1 MLSETRIFQCT
12 ECSHAPFDTRIK
24 LNKQASSRHR
34 KAPNF
39 HFNGVFYP
47 LITTD
52 NDKYACPMCKTE
64 TALISNLRRHMG
76 QNCGRNQDDPFE
88 GSEPIEEPENDHGAI
103 GINETAPLATSRDVS
118 TISSIGDL
126 GFVIEAMWQ
135 VAICTHCK
143 FVVDKALFID
153 HLKLKHGLD
162 NPNEDAILHV
172 VRQYAL
178 RPHLAIIWDETTENE
193 RSEAIPVQD
202 GFKCEACEQRL
213 GHICVK
219 TKEGM
224 RTHYKRH
231 HLDQTSQLLFVQV
244 TETQSTDMAPL
255 SAFAIP
261 ENIHSVPGHNST
273 VVERKELN
281 QFGVKF
287 QGYALLEIVDL
298 SVLGNFLHNPQDE
311 SFELHKKLSLRML
324 EASREDT
331 MAQTLKSRA
340 GITVM
345 LQQFDVVNRV
355 LPSGESGVSQYLIPR
370 AINLLSLRRNGSCQ
384 DQGRTRRPMTPS

>member
-1 MLSETRIFQCT
+1 MSSETRIFQCT
-12 ECSHAPFDTRIK
+12 EIK
-24 LNKQASSRHR
+24 LNKHASSRHR
-34 KAPNF
+34 KAANF

-52 NDKYACPMCKTE
+52 NDKYACPMCKAE
-64 TALISNLRRHMG
+64 TASISNLRRHMG

-88 GSEPIEEPENDHGAI
+88 GSEPIEEPENDHGKL
-103 GINETAPLATSRDVS
+103 GINETGPLAISRDVS

-143 FVVDKALFID
+143 FVVDKALFTD

-193 RSEAIPVQD
+193 VDESDDEDHGSSLFNPTAFRPGSAALRGIPVQD
-202 GFKCEACEQRL
+202 GFKCEVCEQRL
-213 GHICVK
+213 RHICVK

-231 HLDQTSQLLFVQV
+231 HLDQTVEYHQIRVQAFYGRSNVQSQLRFVQV

-255 SAFAIP
+255 AAFGIP
-261 ENIHSVPGHNST
+261 ENIHSAPGHNST
-273 VVERKELN
+273 VVERKDLN

-298 SVLGNFLHNPQDE
+298 SDLGNLLHNSQDE
-311 SFELHKKLSLRML
+311 SFELLKKLSLRML

-331 MAQTLKSRA
+331 MAGFQPLLGK
-340 GITVM
+340 VM
-345 LQQFDVVNRV
+345 VGD
-355 LPSGESGVSQYLIPR
+355 SDKY
-370 AINLLSLRRNGSCQ
+370 
-384 DQGRTRRPMTPS
+384 

>member
-1 MLSETRIFQCT
+1 MSSETRIFQCT
-12 ECSHAPFDTRIK
+12 ECSHAPFDTTIK
-24 LNKQASSRHR
+24 LNKHASSRHR
-34 KAPNF
+34 KAANF

-52 NDKYACPMCKTE
+52 NDKYACPMCKAE
-64 TALISNLRRHMG
+64 TASISNLRRHMG

-88 GSEPIEEPENDHGAI
+88 GSEPIEEPENDHGEL
-103 GINETAPLATSRDVS
+103 GINETGPLATSRDVS
-118 TISSIGDL
+118 TISSIADL

-143 FVVDKALFID
+143 FVVDKALFTD

-178 RPHLAIIWDETTENE
+178 RPHLAFIWDETTENE
-193 RSEAIPVQD
+193 VDESDDEDHGSSLFNPTAFRPGSAALRGIPVQD
-202 GFKCEACEQRL
+202 GFKCEVCEQRL
-213 GHICVK
+213 RHICVK

-224 RTHYKRH
+224 RTHYSNV
-231 HLDQTSQLLFVQV
+231 QSQLRFVQV

-255 SAFAIP
+255 SAFGIP
-261 ENIHSVPGHNST
+261 ENIHSLGS
-273 VVERKELN
+273 
-281 QFGVKF
+281 KF

-298 SVLGNFLHNPQDE
+298 SDLGNLLHNSQDE
-311 SFELHKKLSLRML
+311 SFELLKKLSLRML

-331 MAQTLKSRA
+331 MAGFQPLLGK
-340 GITVM
+340 VM
-345 LQQFDVVNRV
+345 VGD
-355 LPSGESGVSQYLIPR
+355 SDKY
-370 AINLLSLRRNGSCQ
+370 
-384 DQGRTRRPMTPS
+384 